1 MQLRG
6 KRVMITGASRGIG
19 EGLAHR
25 FAGAGA
31 TVALVARSADAI
43 EKLAADL
50 GGTAHPADLS
60 DPKQVATLINHIE
73 DEAGPIDVL
82 VNNAG
87 SEITGAFWDHDA
99 EQVVDIMQVNL
110 TTPMELCRQA
120 IPRMLRRGRGHIV
133 NISSLAAC
141 GLYPGLTAYSATKAG
156 LSHFTAGLRAD
167 LRGLAVKTTL
177 VEMAGVPTEML
188 THVSDY
194 KPTEDSFRRGYR
206 LHLVTDTP
214 LDTIVTATV
223 EAVEKDQ
230 RHVRYPKRALLFPLL
245 SEAPRRMTEML
256 LAGMKHQA
264 TSPNSGWERA
274 R

>member
-1 MQLRG
+1 MELRG

-19 EGLAHR
+19 EGLAHK
-25 FAGAGA
+25 FAAIGAN
-31 TVALVARSADAI
+31 VALVARSADLI

-60 DPKQVATLINHIE
+60 DPRQVATLINHIE

-87 SEITGAFWDHDA
+87 TELAGAFWDHDA
-99 EQVVDIMQVNL
+99 EQVADIMQVNL
-110 TTPMELCRQA
+110 TTPMELCRQV

-133 NISSLAAC
+133 NISSLVAC
-141 GLYPGLTAYSATKAG
+141 GLYPGLTAYSTAKAG

-167 LRGLAVKTTL
+167 LRGQPVNTTL
-177 VEMAGVPTEML
+177 VQMAGVPTQML

-194 KPTEDSFRRGYR
+194 KPTEDSFRRGYQ

-214 LDTIVTATV
+214 LDTLVTATV
-223 EAVEKDQ
+223 EAVVKEH

-245 SEAPRRMTEML
+245 TEAPRRITEMML
-256 LAGMKHQA
+256 SGVKHQA
-264 TSPNSGWERA
+264 
-274 R
+274 

>member
-1 MQLRG
+1 MELRG
-6 KRVMITGASRGIG
+6 KRVVITGASRGIG

-25 FAGAGA
+25 FAAAGSN
-31 TVALVARSADAI
+31 VALVARSAEAI

-50 GGTAHPADLS
+50 GGSAHPADLA
-60 DPKQVATLINHIE
+60 DPKQVATLVNRIE

-87 SEITGAFWDHDA
+87 IDLTGALWDTSPDDLA
-99 EQVVDIMQVNL
+99 LIVQINL
-110 TTPMELCRQA
+110 TVPMELCRQV
-120 IPRMLRRGRGHIV
+120 IPRMLHRGRGHIV

-167 LRGLAVKTTL
+167 LRRLPVKTTL
-177 VEMAGVPTEML
+177 VEMAGVPTDML
-188 THVSDY
+188 THVANY
-194 KPTEDSFRRGYR
+194 KPTEDSFSRGYR

-214 LDTIVTATV
+214 LDTLVNATV

-245 SEAPRRMTEML
+245 TEAPRRITEMML
-256 LAGMKHQA
+256 VGVKHQA
-264 TSPNSGWERA
+264 
-274 R
+274 

>member
-1 MQLRG
+1 MELRG

-25 FAGAGA
+25 FVAAGAN
-31 TVALVARSADAI
+31 VALVARSAESI

-50 GGTAHPADLS
+50 DGTAHPADLG
-60 DPKQVATLINHIE
+60 DPTQVATLINRVE

-87 SEITGAFWDHDA
+87 IDLVGALWDTSPDDLA
-99 EQVVDIMQVNL
+99 AIVQINL
-110 TTPMELCRQA
+110 TAPMELCRQV

-141 GLYPGLTAYSATKAG
+141 GLYPGLTAYSTAKAG

-167 LRGLAVKTTL
+167 LRGQPVNTTL
-177 VEMAGVPTEML
+177 VQMAGVPTDML

-194 KPTEDSFRRGYR
+194 KPTEDSFRRGYQ

-214 LDTIVTATV
+214 LDTLVTATV
-223 EAVEKDQ
+223 DAVVKER

-245 SEAPRRMTEML
+245 TEAPRRITEMM
-256 LAGMKHQA
+256 LAGVKHQA
-264 TSPNSGWERA
+264 
-274 R
+274 